1 MKRILCLIMVAMV
14 AMLTVGCAT
23 QKTTNL
29 GVSFWIDEE
38 RGVEYVIYESYYGAG
53 ITPRL

>member
-1 MKRILCLIMVAMV
+1 MKRISFLIMVAMV
-14 AMLTVGCAT
+14 AMIVVGCAT
-23 QKTTNL
+23 QKSTDL
-29 GVSFWIDEE
+29 GISFWTDKE